1 MNGCDFHLGA
11 GMVRD
16 GVIDQDEENAGVSE
30 ARLASVFDT
39 AADGMV
45 VINDRGLVLAFNK
58 ACERLFG
65 YEASD
70 LLGRNVS
77 RLMPEYHAKAH
88 DHYVQNYLDTGEKK
102 IIGIGREVM
111 ARHKDGTV
119 FPIELSVGEASTPCG
134 RQFIG
139 ILRDLRSR
147 KQMEDRLAKTQA
159 QLLHMTRIS
168 ALDEM
173 GAAIAHELNQPLTAV
188 LLYLQS
194 VSRKAKAEALL
205 DPLIL
210 EVIGKAV
217 REAERAGE
225 IIQRMRQLVE
235 KKAPARQV
243 IDVDDLVRTCLEMA
257 ELGAGDARSFMQAEI
272 EPELPS
278 LKADP
283 VQIRQILINLLRNAR
298 EAVAD
303 RPDRK
308 VVLSVCRNGD
318 RLELRVTDNGPGVP
332 KELVDNLFRAFTG
345 AKHKG
350 VGLGL
355 AISRSIAQNH
365 GGDLRLETASD
376 GQGASF
382 VLTLPLDPPDDDE
395 DGSQMSSMMADNLG
409 KRQK

>member
-1 MNGCDFHLGA
+1 MS
-11 GMVRD
+11 RD
-16 GVIDQDEENAGVSE
+16 GVLDHDDELARVSE

-39 AADGMV
+39 AADGIV
-45 VINDRGLVLAFNK
+45 VINDRGQVLAFNK
-58 ACERLFG
+58 ACESLFG
-65 YEASD
+65 YVAAD
-70 LLGRNVS
+70 LLGRDVS
-77 RLMPEYHAKAH
+77 RIMPENYASAH
-88 DHYVQNYLDTGEKK
+88 SGYLRNYLDTGERK
-102 IIGIGREVM
+102 IIGIGREVQ

-119 FPIELSVGEASTPCG
+119 FPIELSVGEAATPYG

-147 KQMEDRLAKTQA
+147 KQIEDRLAKTQA

-194 VSRKAKAEALL
+194 VSRKAKVDKSL

-210 EVIGKAV
+210 DVIGKAV

-235 KKAPARQV
+235 KKAPQRESV
-243 IDVDDLVRTCLEMA
+243 DVADLVKICLEMA
-257 ELGAGDARSFMQAEI
+257 ELGSGEAKSYLKADIARD
-272 EPELPS
+272 LPA
-278 LKADP
+278 LQADP

-303 RPDRK
+303 QADK
-308 VVLSVCRNGD
+308 QVVLSVCRNGD
-318 RLELRVTDNGPGVP
+318 WLEFRVRDNGPGVP
-332 KELVDNLFRAFTG
+332 EDMVEGLFRAFTG

-365 GGDLRLETASD
+365 GGDLRLEPTSQ
-376 GQGASF
+376 GSGASF
-382 VLTLPLDPPDDDE
+382 LLTLPVEAPEEKPDAQVETAATEDE
-395 DGSQMSSMMADNLG
+395 G
-409 KRQK
+409 KE

>member
-1 MNGCDFHLGA
+1 MTEDNVLEREDA
-11 GMVRD
+11 IATM
-16 GVIDQDEENAGVSE
+16 SE

-39 AADGMV
+39 AVDGII
-45 VINDRGLVLAFNK
+45 VIDDRGHVLAFNK

-70 LLGRNVS
+70 LLGKNVN
-77 RLMPEYHAKAH
+77 RIMPHEYASVH
-88 DHYVQNYLDTGEKK
+88 DRYVKNYLDTGEKK
-102 IIGIGREVM
+102 IIGIGREVK

-119 FPIELSVGEASTPCG
+119 FPIELSVGEAGTPGG

-139 ILRDLRSR
+139 ILRDLRAR
-147 KQMEDRLAKTQA
+147 KQIEDRLAKTQA

-173 GAAIAHELNQPLTAV
+173 GAAIAHELNQPLTAA

-194 VSRKAKAEALL
+194 VSRKAKTDGSIEPLML
-205 DPLIL
+205 D
-210 EVIGKAV
+210 VIGKAE

-235 KKAPARQV
+235 KKAPQRET
-243 IDVDDLVRTCLEMA
+243 IDVSELVKSCLEMA
-257 ELGAGDARSFMQAEI
+257 ELGISEEETYLQS
-272 EPELPS
+272 ELENGLPT
-278 LKADP
+278 LQADP

-303 RPDRK
+303 QVAKR
-308 VVLSVCRNGD
+308 VTLSVSSDGGF
-318 RLELRVTDNGPGVP
+318 LEFRVKDNGPGVP
-332 KELVDNLFRAFTG
+332 EELVDGLFRAFTG

-365 GGDLRLETASD
+365 GGDLRLENGA
-376 GQGASF
+376 GRGASF
-382 VLTLPLDPPDDDE
+382 ILTLPVEPQDE
-395 DGSQMSSMMADNLG
+395 GSLEL
-409 KRQK
+409 

>member
-1 MNGCDFHLGA
+1 MGA
-11 GMVRD
+11 GTVGD
-16 GVIDQDEENAGVSE
+16 DVLDHDDDNAAVTE

-39 AADGMV
+39 AADGIV
-45 VINDRGLVLAFNK
+45 VINDRAQVLAFNK

-65 YEASD
+65 YEAAD
-70 LLGRNVS
+70 LLGRNVN
-77 RLMPEYHAKAH
+77 RIMPAEYANAH
-88 DHYVQNYLDTGEKK
+88 DHYVNNYLTTGHKK
-102 IIGIGREVM
+102 IIGIGREVQ

-119 FPIELSVGEASTPCG
+119 FPIELSVGEAWTPAG

-147 KQMEDRLAKTQA
+147 RQMEDRLAKTQA

-194 VSRKAKAEALL
+194 VSRKTRADKSL
-205 DPLIL
+205 DPFII
-210 EVIGKAV
+210 EVIDKAV

-235 KKAPARQV
+235 KKTPNRQT
-243 IDVDDLVRTCLEMA
+243 IEVRDFVTSCLEMA
-257 ELGAGDARSFMQAEI
+257 ELGSGNGRSIMKAEI
-272 EPELPS
+272 ARGLPP
-278 LKADP
+278 LMADP

-298 EAVAD
+298 EAVCEQA
-303 RPDRK
+303 DRK
-308 VVLSVCRNGD
+308 VVLAVCRNGD
-318 RLELRVTDNGPGVP
+318 RLEFRVTDNGPGVP
-332 KELVDNLFRAFTG
+332 EELVDNLFRAFTG

-365 GGDLRLETASD
+365 GGDLRLEKGAN
-376 GQGASF
+376 GRGASF
-382 VLTLPLDPPDDDE
+382 VLSLPIDPPEE
-395 DGSQMSSMMADNLG
+395 DFAERADTNGSKEMS
-409 KRQK
+409 

>member
-1 MNGCDFHLGA
+1 MGA

-16 GVIDQDEENAGVSE
+16 GVIEQDEENAAVTE

-45 VINDRGLVLAFNK
+45 VINDRAQVLAFNK

-65 YEASD
+65 YEAAD

-77 RLMPEYHAKAH
+77 RIMPEEYARAH
-88 DHYVQNYLDTGEKK
+88 DHYVQNYLDTGQRK
-102 IIGIGREVM
+102 IIGIGREVL

-194 VSRKAKAEALL
+194 VSRKTRTDGSL

-210 EVIGKAV
+210 EVIDKAV

-235 KKAPARQV
+235 KKAPERQAIEV
-243 IDVDDLVRTCLEMA
+243 SDLVGTCLEMA
-257 ELGAGDARSFMQAEI
+257 ELGSGEGASYMQADI
-272 EPELPS
+272 EPGLPA

-303 RPDRK
+303 KVGRE
-308 VVLSVCRNGD
+308 VVLSVRRNAD
-318 RLELRVTDNGPGVP
+318 RLEFRVTDNGPGVP
-332 KELVDNLFRAFTG
+332 EELVDGLFRAFTG

-365 GGDLRLETASD
+365 GGDLRLET
-376 GQGASF
+376 GQGESGASF
-382 VLTLPLDPPDDDE
+382 LLTLPLDPQDDDPGGLLATIGT
-395 DGSQMSSMMADNLG
+395 DDKPGNAH
-409 KRQK
+409 K

>member
-1 MNGCDFHLGA
+1 MAHDS
-11 GMVRD
+11 
-16 GVIDQDEENAGVSE
+16 VIDQDEDSAAVTE

-45 VINDRGLVLAFNK
+45 VINDRGQVLAFNK
-58 ACERLFG
+58 ASERLFG
-65 YEASD
+65 YEASE

-77 RLMPEYHAKAH
+77 RIMPEDYAKAH
-88 DHYVQNYLDTGEKK
+88 DHYLQNYLDTGNKK
-102 IIGIGREVM
+102 IIGIGREVQ

-119 FPIELSVGEASTPCG
+119 FPIELSVGEAATPCG

-188 LLYLQS
+188 LLYLQT
-194 VSRKAKAEALL
+194 VSRKTRADGSL
-205 DPLIL
+205 DPLVL
-210 EVIGKAV
+210 DVIDKAV
-217 REAERAGE
+217 REAGRASE

-235 KKAPARQV
+235 KKAPARET
-243 IDVDDLVRTCLEMA
+243 IDVGELVGNCLEMA
-257 ELGAGDARSFMQAEI
+257 ELGSGEGRSFLHADVE
-272 EPELPS
+272 ERLPP

-283 VQIRQILINLLRNAR
+283 VQIRQVLINLLRNAR

-308 VVLSVCRNGD
+308 VVLSVRRSGNG
-318 RLELRVTDNGPGVP
+318 LEFRVRDNGPGVP
-332 KELVDNLFRAFTG
+332 EELADKLFRAFSG

-365 GGDLRLETASD
+365 GGDLRLEEGGD
-376 GQGASF
+376 GGGASF
-382 VLTLPLDPPDDDE
+382 LLTLPLDPPEAEPDE
-395 DGSQMSSMMADNLG
+395 FLENSVIEDKLAKGHA
-409 KRQK
+409 

>member
-1 MNGCDFHLGA
+1 MGA
-11 GMVRD
+11 GTVGD
-16 GVIDQDEENAGVSE
+16 DVLDHDDDNAAVTE

-39 AADGMV
+39 AADGIV
-45 VINDRGLVLAFNK
+45 VINDRAQVLAFNK

-65 YEASD
+65 YEAAD
-70 LLGRNVS
+70 LLGRNVN
-77 RLMPEYHAKAH
+77 RIMPAEYANAH
-88 DHYVQNYLDTGEKK
+88 DHYVNNYLTTGHKK
-102 IIGIGREVM
+102 IIGIGREVQ

-119 FPIELSVGEASTPCG
+119 FPIELSVGEAWTPAG

-147 KQMEDRLAKTQA
+147 RQMEDRLAKTQA

-194 VSRKAKAEALL
+194 VSRKTRADKSL
-205 DPLIL
+205 DPFII
-210 EVIGKAV
+210 EVIDKAV

-235 KKAPARQV
+235 KKTPNRQT
-243 IDVDDLVRTCLEMA
+243 IEVRDFVTSCLEMA
-257 ELGAGDARSFMQAEI
+257 ELGSGDGRLIMKAEI
-272 EPELPS
+272 ARGLPP
-278 LKADP
+278 LMADP

-298 EAVAD
+298 EAVCDQA
-303 RPDRK
+303 DRK
-308 VVLSVCRNGD
+308 VVLAVCRNGD
-318 RLELRVTDNGPGVP
+318 RLEFRVTDNGPGVP
-332 KELVDNLFRAFTG
+332 EELVDNLFRAFTG

-365 GGDLRLETASD
+365 GGDLRLEKGAN
-376 GQGASF
+376 GRGASF
-382 VLTLPLDPPDDDE
+382 VLSLPIDPPEE
-395 DGSQMSSMMADNLG
+395 DFAERADTNGSTEMS
-409 KRQK
+409 

>member
-1 MNGCDFHLGA
+1 LKGCDFLLGT
-11 GMVRD
+11 GMARD
-16 GVIDQDEENAGVSE
+16 GVIDQDEENAAVTE

-45 VINDRGLVLAFNK
+45 VINDRGQVLAFNK

-65 YEASD
+65 YEAAD

-77 RLMPEYHAKAH
+77 RIMPSEHAEAH
-88 DHYVQNYLDTGEKK
+88 DRYVNNYLETGEKK
-102 IIGIGREVM
+102 IIGIGREVQ

-119 FPIELSVGEASTPCG
+119 FPIELSVGEAATPCG

-147 KQMEDRLAKTQA
+147 KLMEDRLAKTQA

-194 VSRKAKAEALL
+194 VSRKTKADESL
-205 DPLIL
+205 DPLVR
-210 EVIGKAV
+210 EVIDKAV

-235 KKAPARQV
+235 KKAPERQV
-243 IDVDDLVRTCLEMA
+243 IDVPDLVRTCLEMA
-257 ELGAGDARSFMQAEI
+257 ELGAGNAGSFMQAEFAQD
-272 EPELPS
+272 LPP

-298 EAVAD
+298 EAVTD
-303 RPDRK
+303 QKVRK
-308 VVLSVCRNGD
+308 VVLSVCRGEEG
-318 RLELRVTDNGPGVP
+318 LEFRVADNGPGVP
-332 KELVDNLFRAFTG
+332 DDLVDGLFRAFTG

-365 GGDLRLETASD
+365 GGDLKLEKGLD
-376 GQGASF
+376 GKGASF
-382 VLTLPLDPPDDDE
+382 LLTLPVDPPE
-395 DGSQMSSMMADNLG
+395 DGLAD
-409 KRQK
+409 

>member
-1 MNGCDFHLGA
+1 MA
-11 GMVRD
+11 RD
-16 GVIDQDEENAGVSE
+16 GVIDQDEENVGVSE

-45 VINDRGLVLAFNK
+45 VINDRGQVLAFNK

-65 YEASD
+65 YVASEM
-70 LLGRNVS
+70 LGRNVS
-77 RLMPEYHAKAH
+77 SLMPKDRADVH
-88 DHYVQNYLDTGEKK
+88 DHYLRNYLQTGERK
-102 IIGIGREVM
+102 IIGIGREVQ

-119 FPIELSVGEASTPCG
+119 FPIELSVGEAATPCD

-147 KQMEDRLAKTQA
+147 RQMEDRLAKTQA

-194 VSRKAKAEALL
+194 VSRKTRAEASL

-210 EVIGKAV
+210 EVIDKAV

-235 KKAPARQV
+235 KKAPERQV
-243 IDVDDLVRTCLEMA
+243 IDVEDLVRACLEMA
-257 ELGAGDARSFMQAEI
+257 ELGAGNDGTLLQADI
-272 EPELPS
+272 APDLPS

-303 RPDRK
+303 QKDRK
-308 VVLSVCRNGD
+308 VVLSVCHREEG
-318 RLELRVTDNGPGVP
+318 LEFRVSDNGPGVP
-332 KELVDNLFRAFTG
+332 EELVDGLFRAFTG

-365 GGDLRLETASD
+365 GGDLKLETGPEGS
-376 GQGASF
+376 GASF
-382 VLTLPLDPPDDDE
+382 LLTLPLYPPE
-395 DGSQMSSMMADNLG
+395 GGAPESSADGLVEDNLG
-409 KRQK
+409 NRLT

>member
-1 MNGCDFHLGA
+1 MA
-11 GMVRD
+11 RD
-16 GVIDQDEENAGVSE
+16 GVTDQDDENAAVTE

-45 VINDRGLVLAFNK
+45 IINDRGQVLAFNK

-77 RLMPEYHAKAH
+77 RIMPKNHAEAH
-88 DHYVQNYLDTGEKK
+88 DHYVQNYLETGEKK
-102 IIGIGREVM
+102 IIGIGREVQ

-119 FPIELSVGEASTPCG
+119 FPIELSVGEAATPCG

-147 KQMEDRLAKTQA
+147 RQMEDRLAKTQA

-194 VSRKAKAEALL
+194 VSRKTRTDGSL
-205 DPLIL
+205 DPLVRD
-210 EVIGKAV
+210 VIEKAV

-235 KKAPARQV
+235 KKAPERQTV
-243 IDVDDLVRTCLEMA
+243 KVEDLVGTCLEMA
-257 ELGAGDARSFMQAEI
+257 ELGVGNTEAFLEAEI
-272 EPELPS
+272 EPDLPL

-303 RPDRK
+303 RQDRK
-308 VVLSVCRNGD
+308 VVLSVCRNAD
-318 RLELRVTDNGPGVP
+318 WLEFRVTDNGPGVP
-332 KELVDNLFRAFTG
+332 RELVEGLFRAFTG

-365 GGDLRLETASD
+365 GGDLKLED
-376 GQGASF
+376 GPQGSGACF
-382 VLTLPLDPPDDDE
+382 VLTLPLDPPDAGAVE
-395 DGSQMSSMMADNLG
+395 
-409 KRQK
+409 

>member
-1 MNGCDFHLGA
+1 MA
-11 GMVRD
+11 RD
-16 GVIDQDEENAGVSE
+16 GVIDQDEDNAAVSE

-45 VINDRGLVLAFNK
+45 VINDRGQVLAFNK

-65 YEASD
+65 YEAAD

-77 RLMPEYHAKAH
+77 RLMPHDHAVAH
-88 DHYVQNYLDTGEKK
+88 DDYLTNYLQTGERK

-119 FPIELSVGEASTPCG
+119 FPIELSVGEAATPCG

-205 DPLIL
+205 DPMIL
-210 EVIGKAV
+210 DVIDKAV

-235 KKAPARQV
+235 KKAPTRQV
-243 IDVDDLVRTCLEMA
+243 IDVEDLVRTCLEMA
-257 ELGAGDARSFMQAEI
+257 ELGAGDARSFMRAAI
-272 EPELPS
+272 EPDLPP

-298 EAVAD
+298 EAVTD

-308 VVLSVCRNGD
+308 VVLAVRRIGE
-318 RLELRVTDNGPGVP
+318 RLEMRVTDNGPGVP
-332 KELVDNLFRAFTG
+332 EELVEGLFRAFTG

-365 GGDLRLETASD
+365 GGDLRLETGSD
-376 GQGASF
+376 GEGASF
-382 VLTLPLDPPDDDE
+382 VLTLPLDPPDEDA
-395 DGSQMSSMMADNLG
+395 DGSPTGGMIEDNLG
-409 KRQK
+409 KRRHES